1 MESVTEV
8 FWWGVLGGFF
18 AEFSIWL
25 PLSKKKE
32 DLPDWFFYWFYWLVV
47 VVKIFI
53 GGVLAMAYQESSV
66 QLSPILSINIGASA
80 PLLLSKFAHTLPD
93 ISPGKIDTSFE
104 NYSETGGER
113 ETSKIVRN
121 KK

>member
-1 MESVTEV
+1 
-8 FWWGVLGGFF
+8 
-18 AEFSIWL
+18 
-25 PLSKKKE
+25 
-32 DLPDWFFYWFYWLVV
+32 
-47 VVKIFI
+47 
-53 GGVLAMAYQESSV
+53 MAYQESSV

-104 NYSETGGER
+104 NYSETDGER